1 MKNKSYMFITILSV
15 ILQIRTHNQVLSCPK
30 FQVKCTSNAAC
41 SGNPVTVVITDECPG
56 GPCAS
61 EAVHFD
67 LSGYAFGAMAN
78 SGQES
83 QLQNAGVLQVQHRRY
98 IYI

>member
-1 MKNKSYMFITILSV
+1 M
-15 ILQIRTHNQVLSCPK
+15 
-30 FQVKCTSNAAC
+30 
-41 SGNPVTVVITDECPG
+41 TVVITDECPG

-61 EAVHFD
+61 ETVHFD

-98 IYI
+98 IYIYKYNKKFNLRESYTLNSLLEYIIFLDSLTSHNMF